1 MVQSSLC
8 LAVYCEGSQ
17 LARDQTDEG
26 SDKLCCDGL
35 RPDWWWQW
43 SHDCRDQK
51 IECERNS
58 LLVEWWIQ
66 ITSHRQTVLRQWNS
80 SKMETNSWSSSC
92 SWFSILSLFKP
103 ASLPSA
109 SKFLEI
115 SPFYLAIPLAF
126 HSLPFPSFSNSDDCG
141 GRGSFYRG
149 ASNNAGNNGGG
160 MLVALLPVMLLMGRS
175 LMCREHNRDSSVAVR
190 GRRLLIWRP
199 KLLGLGSRLLCPSPN
214 VQKCVSHK
222 SCAQTTKC
230 CVGVWRWT

>member
-126 HSLPFPSFSNSDDCG
+126 HSLPFPFLLKLWWLWWQREFLSWCQQQRRQQRWG
-141 GRGSFYRG
+141 Y
-149 ASNNAGNNGGG
+149 ASG
-160 MLVALLPVMLLMGRS
+160 VASGDVVDG
-175 LMCREHNRDSSVAVR
+175 
-190 GRRLLIWRP
+190 
-199 KLLGLGSRLLCPSPN
+199 
-214 VQKCVSHK
+214 
-222 SCAQTTKC
+222 
-230 CVGVWRWT
+230 